1 VLVSLNKTTSG
12 AFPCVGSAVKL
23 AASGVVAALT
33 GATKITNIINE
44 ANIFLIFIFRFSNL
58 VLLKIFLKNPHEIL
72 RITCPKDESPFLTF
86 FVILLHHYLRTGR
99 LSSIWFSETVEK
111 LISELPSKAQM

>member
-1 VLVSLNKTTSG
+1 MHPFYPFSTDASIIGAVYFFDPLLNLLPLIPLVIVIMG
-12 AFPCVGSAVKL
+12 Y
-23 AASGVVAALT
+23 
-33 GATKITNIINE
+33 
-44 ANIFLIFIFRFSNL
+44 
-58 VLLKIFLKNPHEIL
+58 LKNPHEIL